1 MLFLYNHPDKE
12 ALDKKKQENQEL
24 MNQVAQLQAQ
34 LQAKMALQTAAPPAA
49 TPVASPATPQNN
61 TDKVAEMFNQ
71 AMARMESLE
80 KRLEQQQQTQ
90 HVTPAATAAPAAKVS
105 KPAPPT
111 PKPDSDHG
119 EGCDEGS
126 EETSEE
132 EEDERMVTPDGKVVP
147 WARSQFTFHIS
158 CTDLHFNL
166 YIGQMQTIYI
176 KEINLLYRSC

>member
-1 MLFLYNHPDKE
+1 MHDVHTTTLLFLYNHPDKE
-12 ALDKKKQENQEL
+12 ALDKKNQENQEL

-34 LQAKMALQTAAPPAA
+34 LQAKMAQQTAA

-71 AMARMESLE
+71 AMIRMESLE

-90 HVTPAATAAPAAKVS
+90 HVTPAATAAPASKVS

-119 EGCDEGS
+119 EGYDEGS
-126 EETSEE
+126 EEASE
-132 EEDERMVTPDGKVVP
+132 EEDECMVTPDGKVVP
-147 WARSQFTFHIS
+147 WSQFTFHIP

-166 YIGQMQTIYI
+166 WDKCRLYI
-176 KEINLLYRSC
+176 KEINLL